1 MPSHSVGMRR
11 WLLVFHQGSHAYASA
26 KACHPCRDLL
36 VYWWVFSCVQA
47 IGRSTIGAMRDET
60 PGKRPKFKTCKR
72 YNDAGHAHA
81 LTFCCL
87 RRQKFLTSPRTLQW
101 LVDAIDL
108 ACRKHQFDLWAYVIM
123 PEHVHLVV
131 CPRRDE
137 YDMSRF
143 LSTLK
148 LSVTRKALAFVQLE
162 KPESLPLMLDAQPN
176 GEHHYRFWQRGGGF
190 DRNLWSDK
198 AIFAEIDYVHAN
210 PIRRGLCEKPEDWAW
225 SSAADY
231 CSKGPGPLSID
242 FGSLPRTF
250 QTERSSRSRRP
261 G

>member
-1 MPSHSVGMRR
+1 MRN
-11 WLLVFHQGSHAYASA
+11 
-26 KACHPCRDLL
+26 
-36 VYWWVFSCVQA
+36 
-47 IGRSTIGAMRDET
+47 ET
-60 PGKRPKFKTCKR
+60 PSERPKFKNCRR

-81 LTFCCL
+81 LTFCCF
-87 RRQKFLTSPRTLQW
+87 RRQKFLASPRSCQW

-108 ACRKHQFDLWAYVIM
+108 ARRKHQFDLWAYVIM

-131 CPRRDE
+131 CPRLDD
-137 YDMSRF
+137 YDVSRF

-162 KPESLPLMLDAQPN
+162 APASLPLMLDEQPN
-176 GEHHYRFWQRGGGF
+176 GQRHYRFWQRGGGF

-225 SSAADY
+225 SSAGDY
-231 CSKGPGPLSID
+231 GLTRSGPLSID
-242 FGSLPRTF
+242 FVSLPRSY
-250 QTERSSRSRRP
+250 EVVRHPRRP
-261 G
+261 PPR